1 MAADYTHFIHPQ
13 QERSEVCVRLA
24 SGHNGR
30 LEFPPSLKDRP

>member
-13 QERSEVCVRLA
+13 QARAEVCVGLA
-24 SGHNGR
+24 SRHNDD